1 VRHKVY
7 GKHLGRNKDQ
17 RTALFKSLVRSL
29 ILEESIKTTLPKSK
43 AVKGLVDKIITQA
56 KSVTSK
62 RLVSQFL
69 THKNVLDK
77 LNNEILPRVS
87 SRTSG
92 YTSVVKLGP
101 RLGDG
106 AMIVKMSL
114 ILDES
119 RIKGQESGKKTESKS
134 AKVTASAVIP
144 SRRES
149 IGLPSSL
156 EGPIKDAEVV
166 ESKEAKPA
174 KAKKESK

>member
-1 VRHKVY
+1 MRHRVY
-7 GKHLGRNKDQ
+7 GKHLGRSKDQ

-56 KSVTSK
+56 KSETSK
-62 RLVSQFL
+62 KMVGQFL
-69 THKNVLDK
+69 THKKVLDK
-77 LNNEILPRVS
+77 LTTELLPRLG

-114 ILDES
+114 ILDA
-119 RIKGQESGKKTESKS
+119 IKEPAKKSKAVEVKE
-134 AKVTASAVIP
+134 AKA
-144 SRRES
+144 
-149 IGLPSSL
+149 
-156 EGPIKDAEVV
+156 IKEPEIIEAEVV
-166 ESKEAKPA
+166 ETAKPKKEAK
-174 KAKKESK
+174 KGVK